1 MTDLQRAAEI
11 YWKLLDDQEIS
22 REEFIFSLK
31 LVFGDHKGSPYH
43 TLIHNFTQATGRLLV
58 QQQPN
63 FRGMAEQWRPTFN
76 RGKTISEDKAMHFIV
91 SIFNA
96 LEEVDEV
103 FRKRVAP
110 GVTRNTRGLVNDF
123 ITRRPSLKLGW
134 TLQLTTEGSGLYNC
148 VRNQLVTS
156 PGDLILLSPDALY
169 DYQRHSSCDTW
180 EHQWVYFVL
189 EDDWLNLL
197 QWPEVGPNIY
207 HLSSTGKDFQK
218 LKEIFDDLNT
228 MRLDDSEFS
237 QQLCRNLFEQS
248 LIRCRKMVP
257 EKNTAPL
264 DKRIIQAKDY
274 ITRNFNKSFSVD
286 ELASEIGLS
295 SSRLS
300 TLFRKQ
306 TGTTIVRWRDEHRM
320 TRASQLLAQSD
331 MPVSQLA
338 DVVGYTDALYFS
350 RCFHQYS
357 GFSPSEYRAKKRFH
371 PEAES
376 STGEE

>member
-22 REEFIFSLK
+22 HEEFIFSLK
-31 LVFGDHKGSPYH
+31 LVFGDHKGSPFH
-43 TLIHNFTQATGRLLV
+43 SLEKNLPPETVRMLT
-58 QQQPN
+58 QQQPK
-63 FRGMAEQWRPTFN
+63 FREMAAQWRSTFS
-76 RGKTISEDKAMHFIV
+76 REQTIAEDKAMHFIV
-91 SIFNA
+91 SIYNA

-103 FRKRVAP
+103 FRRRVAP

-123 ITRRPSLKLGW
+123 ITRRPGVKLGW
-134 TLQLTTEGSGLYNC
+134 TLQLTTEGSGRYNC
-148 VRNQLVTS
+148 VRNQIVTS

-169 DYQRHSSCDTW
+169 DYQRDSACDTW

-207 HLSSTGKDFQK
+207 HLSSAGKDFQK
-218 LKEIFDDLNT
+218 LKDIFDELNT
-228 MRLDDSEFS
+228 AHLEDSEFS
-237 QQLCRNLFEQS
+237 QQLCKNLFEQS

-257 EKNTAPL
+257 EKSTVPL

-331 MPVSQLA
+331 LPVSHLA
-338 DVVGYTDALYFS
+338 EVVGYTDALYFS

-371 PEAES
+371 FETEQSTSEA
-376 STGEE
+376 